1 LVTLNSGLP
10 SHWLERRLSKVEI
23 QIL

>member
-10 SHWLERRLSKVEI
+10 SRWLERRLSKVEI
-23 QIL
+23 QIQ